1 MMHGIATFELA
12 DERPKLDSSGIRPME
27 SAKRLQREA
36 YRAWFFGLTFSTISG
51 FYALW
56 KLRLREQSID
66 KNEGESVV
74 EGKKILR

>member
-1 MMHGIATFELA
+1 MA
-12 DERPKLDSSGIRPME
+12 DEWNQLDSSGIRPME

-56 KLRLREQSID
+56 RLRLREQTID
-66 KNEGESVV
+66 KNDGEGVV